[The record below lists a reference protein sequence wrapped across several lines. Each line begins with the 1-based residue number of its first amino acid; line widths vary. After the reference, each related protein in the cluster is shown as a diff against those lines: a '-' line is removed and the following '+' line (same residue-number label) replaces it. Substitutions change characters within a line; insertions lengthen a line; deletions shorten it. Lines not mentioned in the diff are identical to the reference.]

1 MWQIGSFIRGIRRKR
16 AQAAIA
22 QKAIQEDE
30 AVQFE
35 VAAWAAVPG
44 SAPVGWMADAKRRSK
59 QRERDVK
66 VMRRKGGNA
75 YAVEE
80 WEGVAQ

>member
-1 MWQIGSFIRGIRRKR
+1 M
-16 AQAAIA
+16 
-22 QKAIQEDE
+22 
-30 AVQFE
+30 QFE